1 MGFGKG
7 PDIGQ
12 LKHQR
17 TVKKKTRSED
27 RKIAKAMKAVKKKT
41 KSKDEKTKTNFSAL
55 QLVRDPQTFAEK
67 LYDHLQRYGR
77 TAASRCHS
85 C

>member
-27 RKIAKAMKAVKKKT
+27 RKIAKAMKAVKKKVCRLDRRPFRMRVPDRYL
-41 KSKDEKTKTNFSAL
+41 SDEK
-55 QLVRDPQTFAEK
+55 Q
-67 LYDHLQRYGR
+67 G
-77 TAASRCHS
+77 
-85 C
+85 